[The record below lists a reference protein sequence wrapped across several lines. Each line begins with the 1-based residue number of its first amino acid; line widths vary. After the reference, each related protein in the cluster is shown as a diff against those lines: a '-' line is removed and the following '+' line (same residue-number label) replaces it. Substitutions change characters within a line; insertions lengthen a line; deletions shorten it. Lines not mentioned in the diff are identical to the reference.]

1 MSLVAL
7 MGRNVRRIRN
17 KSKLTQEEV
26 AFRAGMKRS
35 YVSGIELGRRKP
47 SVQALERLATALQ
60 VDPRD
65 LLAPDSRSK

>member
-1 MSLVAL
+1 MSLVVL